1 MDTFI
6 VSQKS
11 KLRSYYLYLAFI
23 NCRMQRIF
31 QLKGK
36 VQHYAWGGNSFI
48 PKLLGLE
55 SSGQPYA
62 EYWLGAHVNAPAI
75 VETTIGPITLDK
87 FLEDR
92 PEEFLGREIYNKYGR
107 LPYLLK
113 VLDVNDMLSIQV
125 HPSKTEAEKG
135 FKKEN
140 ELKIP
145 ITAPNRNYKDDNHK
159 PEIMVALNDFWLLH
173 GFLPKASLIKRLE
186 TRQELTSLISV
197 FNQGSYKNLY
207 EYVMRLPEAESNA
220 ILKPLISRIMPLFKK
235 GKLNK
240 SSPDYWAAKAASK
253 GLESGNYDKG
263 IYSIYFFNIL
273 NVKEGEGVFQDAGI
287 PHAYLEGQTMELMAN
302 SDNVLRGGLTPK
314 HIDIP
319 ELLKHIIFEE
329 THPEILK
336 GEQINDGMETVYKS
350 IAPDFELSHIILKEK
365 EVLSSNS
372 KTAEIFILMDG
383 DARVTENQQVLEL
396 KKGDSFI
403 AMADGEFTV
412 STESGTNIYKAT
424 APH

>member
-1 MDTFI
+1 
-6 VSQKS
+6 
-11 KLRSYYLYLAFI
+11 
-23 NCRMQRIF
+23 MQRIF
-31 QLKGK
+31 HLKGK

-48 PKLLGLE
+48 PNLLGLE
-55 SSGQPYA
+55 SSKQPCA
-62 EYWLGAHVNAPAI
+62 EYWLGAHVNAPSS
-75 VETTIGPITLDK
+75 VETTVGPIALDK

-92 PEEFLGREIYNKYGR
+92 PMQFLGSDISNKYRR

-113 VLDVNDMLSIQV
+113 VLDVREMLSIQV

-135 FKKEN
+135 FKREN
-140 ELKIP
+140 ELEIP
-145 ITAPNRNYKDDNHK
+145 LTAPNRNYKDDNHK

-186 TRQELTSLISV
+186 ACPELTSLITI

-207 EYVMRLPEAESNA
+207 EYVMHLPAAESNA
-220 ILKPLISRIMPLFKK
+220 ILKPLISRIMPLFKQ
-235 GKLNK
+235 GKIDK

-273 NVKEGEGVFQDAGI
+273 NVNQGEGVFQDAGI

-319 ELLKHIIFEE
+319 ELLKHVIFEE

-336 GEQINDGMETVYKS
+336 GEPTNDGMERVYKS
-350 IAPDFELSHIILKEK
+350 IAPDFELSHIVLKGNA
-365 EVLSSNS
+365 VLSSNS
-372 KTAEIFILMDG
+372 KTAEVFILMEG
-383 DARVTENQQVLEL
+383 NARVTENQEVLEL

-403 AMADGEFTV
+403 AIADAEFKI

-424 APH
+424 TP